1 MEEMGLGGG
10 PGTKRD
16 AQWINASSSEGATSM

>member
-10 PGTKRD
+10 LPAVGGRPSWHRFQKMKER
-16 AQWINASSSEGATSM
+16 S

>member
-1 MEEMGLGGG
+1 MEEMGLGAG

-16 AQWINASSSEGATSM
+16 AQWINANSPEDATSA